1 MRRFALLCAFFFALL
16 SFVHVSSASWTAGW
30 SADLGPGYITTSPV
44 TDDERV
50 YVRTSGF
57 WTGDERPEVH
67 AFTHQGE
74 RQWTHRHPTSTQ
86 HDMSPL
92 VLASSGSGPCGSWPD
107 LLLVGWANGQV
118 EALHPSSGT
127 VAWSL
132 NTTVEGWGVT
142 GAMLL
147 DGDHLVVPTR
157 TGITR
162 ACLADGAVDFNVN
175 LSQGWRNGVTKTDDA
190 YWMGSETGQ
199 LWKVSLDGLD
209 VRSINLSGQ
218 LRHAPIHLNDVLLL
232 HVQQASSS
240 SVHAYNLTS
249 EDLTLVHTSGP
260 SPAIPIQMGETVVFG
275 DSNGLTSVQCNPD
288 CRVVAEQ
295 VTKVNGEMGATTATV
310 LFAPVNSP
318 GEGWL
323 MVEVGQS
330 GTFSEVQPFST
341 PHDGYGTSAP
351 GVAGDWLFLGNDA
364 GMLMAY
370 TSPSAISESSS
381 FDGEAVLGMIA
392 LTVAMG
398 VAAWYARAGSLS
410 SAWRAFSLSVLI
422 VALMMLPEISRSWN
436 TVLVTDNDAPA
447 SSQWDDDWPETW
459 LGTQIVV
466 FELPEGTLV
475 SGGLV
480 GHSNVWDLTQAAA
493 ETHDLSIETE
503 PTSLGL
509 YVNSINQTT
518 DSGWEYFLNGERGV
532 LAVDEADVDSTVIVH
547 WRLA

>member
-1 MRRFALLCAFFFALL
+1 MA
-16 SFVHVSSASWTAGW
+16 
-30 SADLGPGYITTSPV
+30 
-44 TDDERV
+44 
-50 YVRTSGF
+50 
-57 WTGDERPEVH
+57 
-67 AFTHQGE
+67 
-74 RQWTHRHPTSTQ
+74 
-86 HDMSPL
+86 
-92 VLASSGSGPCGSWPD
+92 
-107 LLLVGWANGQV
+107 
-118 EALHPSSGT
+118 
-127 VAWSL
+127 
-132 NTTVEGWGVT
+132 
-142 GAMLL
+142 
-147 DGDHLVVPTR
+147 
-157 TGITR
+157 
-162 ACLADGAVDFNVN
+162 
-175 LSQGWRNGVTKTDDA
+175 
-190 YWMGSETGQ
+190 
-199 LWKVSLDGLD
+199 
-209 VRSINLSGQ
+209 
-218 LRHAPIHLNDVLLL
+218 
-232 HVQQASSS
+232 
-240 SVHAYNLTS
+240 
-249 EDLTLVHTSGP
+249 
-260 SPAIPIQMGETVVFG
+260 
-275 DSNGLTSVQCNPD
+275 
-288 CRVVAEQ
+288 
-295 VTKVNGEMGATTATV
+295 ATTATV

-330 GTFSEVQPFST
+330 GAFSEVQPFST

-370 TSPSAISESSS
+370 TSPSALSEPSS

-447 SSQWDDDWPETW
+447 SSQWDDAWPETW

-480 GHSNVWDLTQAAA
+480 GYGNVWDLTQAAA
-493 ETHDLSIETE
+493 ETHGLSIETE

-518 DSGWEYFLNGERGV
+518 ASGWEYFLNGERGV
-532 LAVDEADVDSTVIVH
+532 LAVDEANVDSTVIVH

>member
-1 MRRFALLCAFFFALL
+1 
-16 SFVHVSSASWTAGW
+16 
-30 SADLGPGYITTSPV
+30 
-44 TDDERV
+44 
-50 YVRTSGF
+50 
-57 WTGDERPEVH
+57 
-67 AFTHQGE
+67 
-74 RQWTHRHPTSTQ
+74 
-86 HDMSPL
+86 
-92 VLASSGSGPCGSWPD
+92 
-107 LLLVGWANGQV
+107 
-118 EALHPSSGT
+118 
-127 VAWSL
+127 
-132 NTTVEGWGVT
+132 
-142 GAMLL
+142 
-147 DGDHLVVPTR
+147 
-157 TGITR
+157 
-162 ACLADGAVDFNVN
+162 
-175 LSQGWRNGVTKTDDA
+175 
-190 YWMGSETGQ
+190 MGSETGQ

-370 TSPSAISESSS
+370 TSPSAISEPSS

-447 SSQWDDDWPETW
+447 SSQWDDTWPESW

-493 ETHDLSIETE
+493 ETHGLSIETE

-509 YVNSINQTT
+509 YVSSINQTT